1 MKKLLL
7 TSLLISFLFYSSV
20 NASEIENYS
29 QEAKQ
34 VLLERLHYGN
44 GTLKLDGAS
53 RAKLYDKDGNLILE
67 MKIAPMKNE
76 KLSLYDNSKKQM
88 SMPWEGVPWY
98 VYDVDG
104 KKYEMTDAE
113 KKEFFMEISHS
124 MFSFVG
130 KIQ

>member
-67 MKIAPMKNE
+67 MNLNLKNNEKISFAKKNE
-76 KLSLYDNSKKQM
+76 QK
-88 SMPWEGVPWY
+88 PWEGVPWY
-98 VYDVDG
+98 VHDENG
-104 KKYEMTDAE
+104 KRYEMTDTE
-113 KKEFFMEISHS
+113 KEEFFKEFSHP
-124 MFSFVG
+124 MFNFVG
-130 KIQ
+130 QIQ